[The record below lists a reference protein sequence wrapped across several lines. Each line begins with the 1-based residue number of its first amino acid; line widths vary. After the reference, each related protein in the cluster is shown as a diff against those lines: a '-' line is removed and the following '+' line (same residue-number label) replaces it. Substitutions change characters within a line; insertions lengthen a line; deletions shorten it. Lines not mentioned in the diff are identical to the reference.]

1 MHPGVDRN
9 SEFEF
14 DLDSLKTY
22 KINFKATFRDKENI
36 TKNCNPESDGEAF
49 LYLYKNDN
57 LLSKSY
63 ITHKKDTIIN
73 MEITN
78 AKSFKIMVD
87 KGMNQDWCDWF
98 YLENFQLN

>member
-1 MHPGVDRN
+1 MPCQMK
-9 SEFEF
+9 SIFTFF
-14 DLDSLKTY
+14 DYSNYWIKAINY
-22 KINFKATFRDKENI
+22 NKIIDKE
-36 TKNCNPESDGEAF
+36 GL

-87 KGMNQDWCDWF
+87 KGMNQDWGDWF